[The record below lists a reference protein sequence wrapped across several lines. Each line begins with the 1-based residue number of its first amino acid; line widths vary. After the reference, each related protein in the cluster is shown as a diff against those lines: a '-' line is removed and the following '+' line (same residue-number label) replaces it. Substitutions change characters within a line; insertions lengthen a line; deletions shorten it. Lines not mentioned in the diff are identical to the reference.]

1 MTGSANLV
9 DEVSVSEEV
18 IALIESRGTDTI
30 SLDQIGQ
37 ETENHIS
44 IYRFCVEIMLIQKN
58 L

>member
-18 IALIESRGTDTI
+18 IALIENRGADAI

-37 ETENHIS
+37 GTENLIS
-44 IYRFCVEIMLIQKN
+44 IYRFCVEIMLIRKN

>member
-18 IALIESRGTDTI
+18 IALIENRGADAI

-37 ETENHIS
+37 GTENHIS
-44 IYRFCVEIMLIQKN
+44 IYRFCVEIMLIRKN